1 MSNNV
6 IKYYDNNLV
15 KIMSIIIFITNLT
28 QLPAFH
34 GSGMIKIALLLC
46 WASLL
51 CYIVYNYTKTITVN
65 NWIIISLTGMFDIY
79 IILCQLIT
87 DRGYIS
93 SNLVYPVNLSVFI
106 FYVSYFS
113 GQRFDIKK
121 INILVNAYFISCL
134 VLTATIYL
142 EFFKDVNWLD
152 HTGYV
157 YGSKNSISQI
167 VLSCMILLLVFE
179 ESGINKILK
188 YCSLCFFFIFLL
200 MIKSRAALMALI
212 VSIFYII
219 FFGVKNKKRKFIL
232 LIITIIFI
240 AFVFLN
246 ENLYELFINQII
258 LNNKEG
264 ANIDTISSGRV
275 NHFII
280 FLDEFPKNIWL
291 GNGGQYL
298 ESFPLANLL
307 SYGLIGGSILFLI
320 ALSPAYYLYIN
331 YRNECNFSLRLS
343 IKVIFIS
350 MLVNSLFEELPPFG
364 PGAKCYVVWMLLGLY
379 LGINNFKNKT
389 RRI

>member
-1 MSNNV
+1 MSISNE
-6 IKYYDNNLV
+6 KYYDNNLV
-15 KIMSIIIFITNLT
+15 KLISIIVFITNLT
-28 QLPAFH
+28 QLPKFH
-34 GSGMIKIALLLC
+34 GSSIVKLLLLVC
-46 WASLL
+46 WGSLL
-51 CYIVYNYTKTITVN
+51 CYLFYNYTKTLTIN
-65 NWIIISLTGMFDIY
+65 NWMPLYLIIIFDIY

-93 SNLVYPVNLSVFI
+93 SNFVYPVNLSVFI

-121 INILVNAYFISCL
+121 INKLVNAYFISCL

-142 EFFKDVNWLD
+142 EFFKGVNWLD

-200 MIKSRAALMALI
+200 MIKSRSALIALI

-275 NHFII
+275 KHFVI
-280 FLDEFPKNIWL
+280 FLKEFPNNIWL
-291 GNGGQYL
+291 GNGGKYL
-298 ESFPLANLL
+298 ESFPLASLL

-320 ALSPAYYLYIN
+320 ALSPVYYLYIKHKN
-331 YRNECNFSLRLS
+331 NSSLKLS